1 MEVPRLYLKV
11 RSLQKI
17 FNWASLTMLPEQPV
31 VLVISKLLIPANF
44 TRLLTVREWQTRLH
58 LTGSKLDPIATK
70 ASNNSRLLNIRL
82 WRIVNWRWLCKNQIR
97 GRSRSVDS
105 NGLVYRADLTGIT
118 ASCRIHTR
126 ATISTNSSLIKLLSH
141 HQPDISSR
149 QSPIFLSPTPQF
161 PLDRSKPRE
170 ILSSRI

>member
-1 MEVPRLYLKV
+1 
-11 RSLQKI
+11 
-17 FNWASLTMLPEQPV
+17 MLPEQLV

-44 TRLLTVREWQTRLH
+44 TLLLTVREWRTRLH

-70 ASNNSRLLNIRL
+70 ASNNSRLHNIQL

-97 GRSRSVDS
+97 GRSRSVGS
-105 NGLVYRADLTGIT
+105 NGLVYRADSTGIT

-126 ATISTNSSLIKLLSH
+126 ATISTNSSLIKPLSH
-141 HQPDISSR
+141 NQQDISSR
-149 QSPIFLSPTPQF
+149 LSLTFLSPTPLS

-170 ILSSRI
+170 ILNSRI